1 MITLLDLR
9 GLVIQS
15 LHSGSDGEDRKT
27 SEGAKL
33 NSVEHCLSNF
43 TTNFLLPATEY
54 SRLGDIIAVS
64 DAGNTYRR
72 DLFPAY
78 KANRKSTDEEL
89 TGRVNE
95 CIEAVCALLKGFG
108 ITIAYVAGFEA
119 DDVLAYLVE
128 HLKGRKMLH
137 TVDQD
142 LIQLSSHN
150 CSIHIRFIEV
160 STYKVYNTAKPKK
173 LLMDVLPRHLAL
185 YKSIVGDTSDNYV
198 GVKGLGPAKFV
209 HLAETFGLDGLDE
222 LIATVSTN
230 NYNGML
236 SEAIAQT
243 NDPVLRAL
251 FDNKEQWHL
260 SWTLANLAPELIET
274 RMNNKFNRI
283 TWVNRLPSKEKVCDL
298 LHSTGCDYLLDSV
311 EHLLPT
317 KELITALN
325 PVDLVDLQKKIK
337 DSPFVSLDWETA
349 DTLKHAPFVAASR
362 GREFVDML
370 SSSITGA
377 GLTYGD
383 NLQYTKYFSF
393 AHADTDNLPLSYLGQ
408 ILDCIPKEKPVVIQ
422 NALFELTVLKNTLK
436 RTIATVHDTKV
447 MASYVNENLSA
458 GLKESSKT
466 YLNYDQIKYRDVIE
480 KGKTMADYSAE
491 HIFQYGADDPLVTA
505 HLYNHYRRILEIE
518 GTWEFCA
525 ANEFGILD
533 TLSDGFIAG
542 VSVDWVELD
551 RQAREDR
558 EMYAEAISGLR
569 KAIRDN
575 QTAESIESGVRRLL
589 VEHTPRVL
597 AAAKASADKRGTE
610 VKESLHEELENK
622 LRHAVTYQEPQEVVT
637 PATPEMVLKVV
648 RPILEQLG
656 LPALAAIESLPAYIN
671 LVRQEI
677 DSSAIE
683 NKQKSLFLET
693 LSEALPHNKSS
704 IKAAGKGRNHPKYLA
719 FKEEC
724 LKYMHST
731 ILYTGTELNL
741 DSPVQMNTLLYGI
754 LDLPIR
760 IRQAELSKTGKALG
774 LTETAS
780 QANYDAVVTALSE
793 DCKEGGWK
801 HTALTNLLT
810 ARKCLT
816 RLNMFYDTYPNW
828 KHPIDGLIH
837 PQISSCGT
845 ETRRPSGSSPNP
857 LQWPKR
863 GEGVKFRRC
872 IIPNQ
877 SLGHDLIVSIDWSQQ
892 ELRVAAALSN
902 DEALLDCYIGKDVEH
917 VLSED
922 TKKLLGEVQLQR
934 FLKSDTKDVHNQTAT
949 NILGMTYDQVVAGL
963 ESQDKELATR
973 VKAARTAAKPV
984 NFGSTYG
991 IGPKKLAIQ
1000 LICSY
1005 DEAKGFLEAK
1015 KELYEGFEQWK
1026 KKVEDTAKFKGYVT
1040 TALGNRRHVFEGV
1053 LDKDEGMRS
1062 ATIRQAINYLIQG
1075 VCADNLKRTLTEIRN
1090 QKIFERTGAVLIAP
1104 IYDELAMSVNSRH
1117 AAELIMSIHKIMTR
1131 DIPTMPV
1138 PMLAEPSLGVN
1149 FGDQIEIGRFPTH
1162 EKIQYAISKA
1172 FEVAKA
1178 A

>member
-1 MITLLDLR
+1 MITLFDLR
-9 GLVIQS
+9 GLIIHS
-15 LHSGSDGEDRKT
+15 LHSGVDNEGRKT
-27 SEGAKL
+27 KEGTKL
-33 NSVEHCLSNF
+33 NGVGHCVDNF
-43 TTNFLLPATEY
+43 VTNFLLPATEY
-54 SRLGDIIAVS
+54 SRLDEIIAVT
-64 DAGNTYRR
+64 DAGNEYRKA
-72 DLFPAY
+72 LYPEY
-78 KANRKSTDEEL
+78 KANRKSTDVEISD
-89 TGRVNE
+89 RINE
-95 CIEAVCALLKGFG
+95 CTAAVTSLLKGVG
-108 ITIAYVAGFEA
+108 VTIAYVPGFEA
-119 DDVLAYLVE
+119 DDVLAYLVK
-128 HLKGRKMLH
+128 HLKGGKMLH

-142 LIQLSSHN
+142 LIQLASQS
-150 CSIHIRFIEV
+150 CGVWIRFATAP
-160 STYKVYNTAKPKK
+160 TYKVYNTTKPKK
-173 LLMDVLPRHLAL
+173 LLMEVLPRHLAL
-185 YKSIVGDTSDNYV
+185 YKSIVGDASDNYG

-222 LIATVSTN
+222 LAHVVN
-230 NYNGML
+230 NDDYEGVL
-236 SEAIAQT
+236 KEAIEQT
-243 NDPVLRAL
+243 TDPVLLQLYKSR
-251 FDNKEQWHL
+251 DEWKL
-260 SWTLANLAPELIET
+260 SWKLANLAPELIEA
-274 RMNNKFNRI
+274 RSNNRFNRI
-283 TWVNRLPSKEKVCDL
+283 IWVNRVPSKQRIVDL
-298 LHSTGCDYLLDSV
+298 LRSVECDYLLEALLDF
-311 EHLLPT
+311 LPT
-317 KELITALN
+317 QELVTADNPPDLSALKEAI
-325 PVDLVDLQKKIK
+325 QE
-337 DSPFVSLDWETA
+337 SPFVALDWETT
-349 DTLKHAPFVAASR
+349 DHLKHEPFTKASR

-370 SSSITGA
+370 SSTITGL
-377 GLTYGD
+377 GLTYGN

-393 AHADTDNLPLSYLGQ
+393 GHADTNNLSGQ
-408 ILDCIPKEKPVVIQ
+408 SLMAILDCIPDEKPVAIQ
-422 NALFELTVLKNTLK
+422 NAMFELTLLKNTFN
-436 RTIATVHDTKV
+436 RTIKTFYDTKV

-491 HIFQYGADDPLVTA
+491 HVFQYGADDPLVTA
-505 HLYNHYRRILEIE
+505 HLFSHYKRVMEIE
-518 GTWEFCA
+518 GTWEFCRD
-525 ANEFGILD
+525 NEFGVIDL
-533 TLSDGFIAG
+533 LSDGFIAG
-542 VSVDWVELD
+542 VSVDWDELA
-551 RQAREDR
+551 RQAVEDR
-558 EMYAEAISGLR
+558 ENYI
-569 KAIRDN
+569 KAILDVRKGIKEN
-575 QTAESIESGVRRLL
+575 QTPTSIASGVARLLSESGER
-589 VEHTPRVL
+589 
-597 AAAKASADKRGTE
+597 AKASARVSAEKRGISVSDT
-610 VKESLHEELENK
+610 VVADLEKK
-622 LRHAVTYQEPQEVVT
+622 LYQAVTYEDREET
-637 PATPEMVLKVV
+637 TITPEADLVLSTV
-648 RPILEQLG
+648 RPILA
-656 LPALAAIESLPAYIN
+656 ALSLPELSSIKELPQYILKARN
-671 LVRQEI
+671 EF
-677 DSSAIE
+677 DATAFE
-683 NKQKSLFLET
+683 NKEKNIFLEL
-693 LSEALPHNKSS
+693 LSEAIPHNKTN
-704 IKAAGKGRNHPKYLA
+704 KPQGLGRTHPKYEA
-719 FKEEC
+719 FKDFC
-724 LKYMHST
+724 VKRMKSKMV
-731 ILYTGTELNL
+731 ITGTKLNL

-754 LDLPIR
+754 LDLPVR
-760 IRQAELSKTGKALG
+760 IRQTELSKTGKALG

-793 DCKEGGWK
+793 DCKNGDWK

-837 PQISSCGT
+837 PQINSCGT

-922 TKKLLGEVQLQR
+922 TKKLLGEVRLQR

-991 IGPKKLAIQ
+991 IGPKKLAVQ

-1053 LDKDEGMRS
+1053 LDRDEGMRS

-1090 QKIFERTGAVLIAP
+1090 QKVFERTGAVLIAP

-1117 AAELIMSIHKIMTR
+1117 AVELIMSVHKIMTR

-1149 FGDQIEIGRFPTH
+1149 FGDQIEVGRFPTP
-1162 EKIQYAISKA
+1162 EKIQEAINKA